1 MTTILSGLQPV
12 PLYQLISKNEAAYVS
27 KYVAADAQ
35 SKNDLAYFQA
45 NAAKFTTV
53 DSLMKDQRALGVVL
67 TAFGVK
73 DQQQYPALIKKVM
86 SENPLTP
93 SSVAYRTGN
102 SAFARLGTAMGQW
115 ATPPFANAANV
126 KALVAAYSQNS
137 FETSEDNVSP
147 GIKAALHFTNT
158 IGSVTSIAQLMSD
171 PLLVKVAV
179 GGANLPSTFGTMDY
193 GNQVALITKA
203 IDLTKFS
210 SAAYVQHFVTHYL
223 VTNSTSTT
231 GNTSGAAALTLLGG
245 GTSATPP
252 DPLGALYPTA
262 GVASGDLLST
272 FYSLNSGSSSSST
285 NPTLA
290 LFA

>member
-12 PLYQLISKNEAAYVS
+12 PLYQLITKNEASYVS

-67 TAFGVK
+67 TAFGLK

-86 SENPLTP
+86 SENPNTTT
-93 SSVAYRTGN
+93 SVAYQTGN
-102 SAFARLGTAMGQW
+102 VSFAKLGTAMGQW
-115 ATPPFANAANV
+115 TTPPFANAANV
-126 KALVAAYSQNS
+126 QAIVAAYSQNS
-137 FETSEDNVSP
+137 FESSEDTVSP
-147 GIKAALHFTNT
+147 GIQAALHFTNT
-158 IGSVTSIAQLMSD
+158 IGSVTSISQLMSD

-193 GNQVALITKA
+193 GNQVALLTKA

-210 SAAYVQHFVTHYL
+210 SAAYVTHFVTNYL
-223 VTNSTSTT
+223 VTNSTNTQANTAST
-231 GNTSGAAALTLLGG
+231 AALTLLGG
-245 GTSATPP
+245 GSTATAA
-252 DPLGALYPTA
+252 DPLTSLYPNA
-262 GVASGDLLST
+262 GVASGDMLST
-272 FYSLNSGSSSSST
+272 FYGLNSGSSSSST
-285 NPTLA
+285 DPTLA